1 MGTKIEFTDGRTRV
15 EELMT
20 AHPAYCRENTPLP
33 EVARL
38 MVDHD
43 CGCIP
48 VLDDDDHPIGVI
60 TDRDIA
66 CRVVARDLD
75 ARAHVARDCMS
86 EDCVTVPRTAS
97 TRECLDKLEDHQIR
111 RAIVVEDDGTCCG
124 IVAQADVA
132 RRDEQLAA
140 ELVARV
146 SEPSE
151 PARVF

>member
-1 MGTKIEFTDGRTRV
+1 MAMKSESKNGGKV
-15 EELMT
+15 EDLMT
-20 AHPAYCRENTPLP
+20 SHPAYCRENTPLA

-48 VLDDDDHPIGVI
+48 VLDDDDHPIGVV

-75 ARAHVARDCMS
+75 PRAQVARDCMS
-86 EDCVTVPRTAS
+86 EDCVTVARTAS
-97 TRECLDKLEDHQIR
+97 TRECCDLLEEHQIR

-132 RRDEQLAA
+132 RRNEVLAG

-146 SEPSE
+146 SEPAE
-151 PARVF
+151 PARLF